1 MNKELFEMEQNNL
14 NLKMHQVHFR
24 EIIKIKTA
32 PCQVFT
38 YKNGNYLP
46 IIEFKESITKSKINQ
61 LLTEYAG
68 VIFIY
73 SKDKNKLINE
83 QEELLRYNLR
93 YMHNGDPANKCASIL
108 ENIAIHLNYA
118 YQDPFSYNYL
128 FLYQN
133 IETFIPFLI
142 NNINVHKNIYQLF
155 LKQKHHFTIEQPII
169 SSLFLSGILK
179 QAEIIPEQ
187 EINNLFITS
196 LFKDIGISLVP
207 KEIYEKEN
215 LNEDEVE
222 IFSRHPQCSVDI
234 LKHKIPLEPN
244 YFTIIKNHHLYSS
257 LNNDQSI
264 QLNNE
269 LIAGVETI
277 LVIITDII
285 AAMISQR
292 PYRAPG
298 TIFKSLDLIKELFSD
313 QYPQEFRLLVLYF
326 KQFFS

>member
-1 MNKELFEMEQNNL
+1 MNKELFELEQNNL
-14 NLKMHQVHFR
+14 NLKVHQVHCR
-24 EIIKIKTA
+24 ELIKLKIA
-32 PCQVFT
+32 PCQILT
-38 YKNGNYLP
+38 MNNGNYLP
-46 IIEFKESITKSKINQ
+46 IIESQDTITKTKINQ
-61 LLTEYAG
+61 ILTEYAG

-73 SKDKNKLINE
+73 STDKYKLINE

-93 YMHNGDPANKCASIL
+93 YIHNGDPANKCALIL

-118 YQDPFSYNYL
+118 YQDPFNYNYS

-142 NNINVHKNIYQLF
+142 NNTNVHKNIYQLF
-155 LKQKHHFTIEQPII
+155 LKQKHHFTIAQPII

-179 QAEIIPEQ
+179 QAEIISEK
-187 EINNLFITS
+187 EIINLFITS

-215 LNEDEVE
+215 LDEKEVE
-222 IFSRHPQCSVDI
+222 TFARHPQSSVDI
-234 LKHKIPLEPN
+234 LKLKIPLEPN

-257 LNNDQSI
+257 LNNNQNI
-264 QLNNE
+264 QLNDE

-285 AAMISQR
+285 AAMISER
-292 PYRAPG
+292 PYRAPS
-298 TIFKSLDLIKELFSD
+298 TIFKSLELIKELFSD